1 MMDIPKFSY
10 MNLLPRGNSAS
21 QMNQELEIILDRAPS
36 DASCTALME
45 RVEDHFLIEIVV
57 RSSQGIFRAFRSFD
71 IRDLKGRDRLWH
83 LPVVSEMSSELRRK
97 FGHWHLKNAA

>member
-21 QMNQELEIILDRAPS
+21 QMNQVLEVILDRAPS

-57 RSSQGIFRAFRSFD
+57 RSSQGIFRSYRSFD
-71 IRDLKGRDRLWH
+71 VRDLKGKDRLWH
-83 LPVVSEMSSELRRK
+83 LPVVTEMGTELKRK
-97 FGHWHLKNAA
+97 FSKWHARSAA